1 MNTASLKNFAVR
13 SRNILK
19 IGVGERLLRLGF
31 DLKGN
36 LTVEPPVYLQNG
48 YSFQGKVYD
57 GLDFYESWMQLQ
69 SRIAAHGVQEV
80 CEEAAYT
87 WFNRLV
93 AIRILQKNGFIEPVL
108 QYVDPESRIPA
119 SLSSA
124 RAGRLSLP
132 MNSADREEL
141 SRLLANPSA
150 TKEQFSI
157 LIKAFCESNPVI
169 YNCFGGIEKYISL
182 LLPDN
187 ILERGGF
194 IDLLNTADFIS
205 DEDYR
210 HSELIGWL
218 YQFYI
223 SERKDEVFAAKI
235 KIAQDDIPAATQIF
249 TPNWIVRYM
258 VQNTLGRT
266 WLDNNPDSAL
276 RGKMEYLVESGAGDG
291 GVQSVD
297 SSDNARSENPLH
309 LDDLADYKF
318 IDPACGSGHI
328 LGEGFE
334 LLYAMY
340 MEEFYSPRMAIE
352 SIFLRNLIGID
363 IDTRARQLAA
373 FSLLMKAAQK
383 DSSFLDGRVMPRVLD
398 MPEPFIPEG
407 EDCGDSGNGEAGDEA
422 LKQFIAKY
430 LTGGSPE
437 AVKEIFEALLL
448 LREARNLGSIMKF
461 RLSDSTR
468 YALAKMTA
476 EWKSQDFA
484 PEAVTAAIP
493 SMDLILALTDRYTA
507 VVANPPYMGRGNM
520 NSELSA
526 YVTKNYPDGK
536 ADLFSVFMIVAE
548 NLLVDGGRYGMINM
562 QSWMFLSSFETLRKH
577 ILSSLYIENML
588 HLGPRT
594 FDELSGEVVQ
604 NTAFVVTKIAGVTAG
619 GTYYRLVDGRNCC
632 SKKELFVSHL
642 HGNADG
648 QRIWYPDVRQKDFG
662 KIPGSPIGYWVSERM
677 INIFAHEQSMAR
689 ISRARLGQNT
699 GDNDRFLRLWYEI
712 EYATIGRGLNPD
724 YDGIRFK
731 WIPYTK
737 GGISRRWYSSQETVI
752 NWLNNGEEVKQ
763 YCVERNHGKHWS
775 RYIQSIDCFYKKGI
789 VFPRIGSG
797 LFYSR
802 MVPEGSIFDV
812 NAPACFKDWILY
824 YQLGLLNSTVAKNL
838 LSILCPTLTFQVG
851 DVSKLPFK
859 LTNGEKLKAINSL
872 VQQNISISKQDW
884 DVHETSWDFRE
895 NELIRILKS
904 DMTVHIYVNG
914 ENPRD
919 EEEISSVMTDY
930 KRFWESQFRKLH
942 ENEEQLNREF
952 ISIYGLQDEL
962 SPDVPLEEVTILQ
975 QGEIS
980 ISDGQILWNDA
991 VLMKQLLSYIIGCSM
1006 GRYRLDRPGLHIAHP
1021 NPTAEELSPYEAFG
1035 QTFNIDDDGIIP
1047 LMSHDTPFE
1056 DDNALQRAVDFV
1068 TRVFGEEHLTENL
1081 NFIERC
1087 LGKSMEDYF
1096 IKDFWKDHRKTYQ
1109 NRPIYW
1115 LFSSRKGNF
1124 RVLVYMHRMNKYTAE
1139 RIRTKY
1145 LLPYMDFLTSR
1156 ISSEH
1161 ERGAELTTIERRALS
1176 RMEAALDD
1184 CREYHERLHSVAEAQ
1199 IDFDLDDGVAV
1210 NYAKFGDALAK
1221 LK

>member
-19 IGVGERLLRLGF
+19 TGVRDRLLRLGF
-31 DLKGN
+31 DAEGRLI
-36 LTVEPPVYLQNG
+36 VEAPQP
-48 YSFQGKVYD
+48 FQGGCKFMEQIKE
-57 GLDFYESWMQLQ
+57 GDFYEAWRQLQ
-69 SRIAAHGVQEV
+69 SRIADYGVQEV

-108 QYVDPESRIPA
+108 QYVDPESRIPVI
-119 SLSSA
+119 LSSA

-132 MNSADREEL
+132 MNSADSDEL
-141 SRLLANPSA
+141 SRLLANPAA
-150 TKEQFSI
+150 TKEQFAI

-169 YNCFGGIEKYISL
+169 YNCFGGVEKYISL

-187 ILERGGF
+187 ILDRGGF

-218 YQFYI
+218 YQFYV
-223 SERKDEVFAAKI
+223 SERKDEVFAAKT
-235 KIAQDDIPAATQIF
+235 KVAKDDIPAATQIF

-266 WLDNNPDSAL
+266 YLDNNPDSAL
-276 RGKMEYLVESGAGDG
+276 RGKMEYLVESSVEDGAA
-291 GVQSVD
+291 QSIE
-297 SSDNARSENPLH
+297 SSGNAEIENPLR

-334 LLYAMY
+334 LLYEMY

-352 SIFLRNLIGID
+352 SIFRRNLIGID
-363 IDTRARQLAA
+363 IDTRARQLAS

-383 DSSFLDGRVMPRVLD
+383 DPSFLDARVMPRVLD
-398 MPEPFIPEG
+398 MPEPFEPVG
-407 EDCGDSGNGEAGDEA
+407 GNAAGSDNGEGGDEA
-422 LKQFIAKY
+422 LKKFIAEY
-430 LTGGSPE
+430 LSGGSPE

-448 LREARNLGSIMKF
+448 LREGRNLGSIMRF

-484 PEAVTAAIP
+484 PEAIAAAIP

-507 VVANPPYMGRGNM
+507 VVANPPYMGSGNM
-520 NSELSA
+520 NAELSD
-526 YVTKNYPDGK
+526 YVKKNYPDGK
-536 ADLFSVFMIVAE
+536 ADLFSVFMVVAE
-548 NLLVDGGRYGMINM
+548 NLLVEGGRYGMINM

-604 NTAFVVTKIAGVTAG
+604 NTAFVLAKIAGVTAG
-619 GTYYRLVDGRNCC
+619 GTYYRLVDGRNCG

-648 QRIWYPDVRQKDFG
+648 QKIWYPDVRQKDFG
-662 KIPGSPIGYWVSERM
+662 KIPGSPIGYWVSER
-677 INIFAHEQSMAR
+677 ILDAFERDTTISKYSIAHSGF
-689 ISRARLGQNT
+689 ST
-699 GDNDRFLRLWYEI
+699 GDNDKFIKIWHEVSLKK
-712 EYATIGRGLNPD
+712 IG
-724 YDGIRFK
+724 F
-731 WIPYTK
+731 
-737 GGISRRWYSSQETVI
+737 GISDYQSFTTSGYKYVPFTAGGSFRRWYGNLSDVVDWTNPKSMHRPRTTYLHLYFRPGITWNAITSGNISCRDYGEGFLFEHAAASLFVKEGYSKEYFLSFINSSVFEYLLRILNPT
-752 NWLNNGEEVKQ
+752 LNNGAE
-763 YCVERNHGKHWS
+763 
-775 RYIQSIDCFYKKGI
+775 I
-789 VFPRIGSG
+789 VS
-797 LFYSR
+797 S
-802 MVPEGSIFDV
+802 VPI
-812 NAPACFKDWILY
+812 
-824 YQLGLLNSTVAKNL
+824 L
-838 LSILCPTLTFQVG
+838 LSGNSLI
-851 DVSKLPFK
+851 DV
-859 LTNGEKLKAINSL
+859 L
-872 VQQNISISKQDW
+872 VQQNITISKQDW
-884 DVHETSWDFRE
+884 DAHETSWDFKE
-895 NELIRILKS
+895 SELLRLLKDRS
-904 DMTVHIYVNG
+904 LFGNASLAEVIG
-914 ENPRD
+914 
-919 EEEISSVMTDY
+919 DY
-930 KRFWESQFRKLH
+930 KRFWESQFRRLH
-942 ENEEQLNREF
+942 DNEEQLNREF

-962 SPDVPLEEVTILQ
+962 TPDVPLEEVTILQ

-980 ISDGQILWNDA
+980 ISDGQLLWNDA

-1006 GRYRLDRPGLHIAHP
+1006 GRYRLDRPGLHIAHL

-1035 QTFNIDDDGIIP
+1035 QTFAIDDDGIIP

-1056 DDNALQRAVDFV
+1056 DDNALRRAVDFV
-1068 TRVFGEEHLTENL
+1068 TRVFGEKHLTDNL

-1087 LGKSMEDYF
+1087 LGKSIEDYF

-1124 RVLVYMHRMNKYTAE
+1124 QVLVYMHRMNKYTAE

-1156 ISSEH
+1156 ISSER
-1161 ERGAELTTIERRALS
+1161 ERGAELTTAERKALS
-1176 RMEAALDD
+1176 RMEAALED
-1184 CREYHERLHSVAEAQ
+1184 CREYHDRLHTVADAQ

-1210 NYAKFGDALAK
+1210 NYAKFGDVLAK